1 MAMAGGPVEICFSL
15 YTDYN
20 VFYLDTMKA
29 RIINLNQ
36 KLHANI
42 PGIRI
47 GICTHGNYCS
57 IPYITK
63 HIDFSTNVHDFCE
76 WLNVNM
82 MTPGRDVD
90 GCYELVL
97 KEVQSRSW
105 TPGSKRALVMIGNSD
120 PHEPGHTYGTH
131 TCNVDWKDEAIKLMQ
146 MVFIRSKII
155 NKRIEV
161 QRCRIIA

>member
-1 MAMAGGPVEICFSL
+1 MAGGPVEICFSL

-47 GICTHGNYCS
+47 GRCTHGTYCS

-63 HIDFSTNVHDFCE
+63 HTDFSTNVHDLCE
-76 WLNVNM
+76 
-82 MTPGRDVD
+82 
-90 GCYELVL
+90 
-97 KEVQSRSW
+97 
-105 TPGSKRALVMIGNSD
+105 
-120 PHEPGHTYGTH
+120 
-131 TCNVDWKDEAIKLMQ
+131 
-146 MVFIRSKII
+146 
-155 NKRIEV
+155 
-161 QRCRIIA
+161 